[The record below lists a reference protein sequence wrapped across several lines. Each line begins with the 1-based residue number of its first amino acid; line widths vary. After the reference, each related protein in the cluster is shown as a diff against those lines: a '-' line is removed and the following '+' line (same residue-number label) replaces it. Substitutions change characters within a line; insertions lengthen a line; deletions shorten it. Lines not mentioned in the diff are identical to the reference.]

1 VQSLTNK
8 VKAYVFDKNL
18 EERSITVAC
27 SGGLD
32 SMVLLQAL
40 SKIYKPEKIFVLHC
54 DHAWHEGS
62 TQISKSLGNYCEGRA
77 FNYISVKFDFTDL
90 KKNEE
95 NARDLRFQFFI
106 QKTAELGVQDL
117 FMGHHLD
124 DNVETIIFRL
134 FRGTGVAG
142 LKGIP
147 LENLLES
154 SGLTLH
160 RPLLRC
166 EKKELQEFAR
176 DFNVTIWEDPSNVSD
191 LYSRNRIRLNIF
203 PEAEKINPKFKN
215 NINRLALLI
224 EEQESYINIQV
235 EYAVK
240 HLGSLP
246 WALESFKNLE
256 KLIQRRLLERF
267 FTANI
272 DFQNDFLEA
281 IQKGGFHRIN
291 FSKERFFT
299 IKQKKIYL
307 EVAADFSASA

>member
-8 VKAYVFDKNL
+8 VKAYVFDNNL
-18 EERSITVAC
+18 ETRSIAVAC

-62 TQISKSLGNYCEGRA
+62 TQISKSLGNYCEGQD

-95 NARDLRFQFFI
+95 NARDLRLQFFI
-106 QKTAELGVQDL
+106 KKAAELGVQDL

-166 EKKELQEFAR
+166 EKKELQEFAK
-176 DFNVTIWEDPSNVSD
+176 DFNVTIWEDPSNASD
-191 LYSRNRIRLNIF
+191 LYSRNRIRLNIY

-215 NINRLALLI
+215 NINRLALLV
-224 EEQESYINIQV
+224 EEQESYINLQV
-235 EYAVK
+235 EFAIK
-240 HLGSLP
+240 QLGSLP
-246 WALESFKNLE
+246 WALELFRNLE

-267 FTANI
+267 FTTNI
-272 DFQNDFLEA
+272 DFQNDFMEA

>member
-1 VQSLTNK
+1 MQSLTNK
-8 VKAYVFDKNL
+8 VKSYVFDHSL
-18 EERSITVAC
+18 EARSVAVAC

-32 SMVLLQAL
+32 SMVLLHAL

-62 TQISKSLGNYCEGRA
+62 TQISKSLGNYCKERA

-95 NARDLRFQFFI
+95 NARDLRLQFFI
-106 QKTAELGVQDL
+106 KKAAELGVQDL

-124 DNVETIIFRL
+124 DNVETILFRL

-176 DFNVTIWEDPSNVSD
+176 DFNLTIWEDPSNVSD

-224 EEQESYINIQV
+224 EEYEAYINIQV

-240 HLGSLP
+240 QLGNLP
-246 WALESFKNLE
+246 WALESFKSLE

-281 IQKGGFHRIN
+281 IQQGGFHRIN
-291 FSKERFFT
+291 FSKDRFFT

-307 EVAADFSASA
+307 EVAADFSVSA

>member
-8 VKAYVFDKNL
+8 VKSYVFDHSL
-18 EERSITVAC
+18 EARSVAVAC

-62 TQISKSLGNYCEGRA
+62 TQISKSLGNYCEGRD
-77 FNYISVKFDFTDL
+77 FNYISVKFDFTNL

-95 NARDLRFQFFI
+95 NARDLRLQFFI
-106 QKTAELGVQDL
+106 KKTAELGVQDL

-124 DNVETIIFRL
+124 DNVETILFRL

-176 DFNVTIWEDPSNVSD
+176 DFNLTIWEDPSNVSD

-203 PEAEKINPKFKN
+203 PEAGKINPKFKN

-224 EEQESYINIQV
+224 EEHEAYINIQV

-240 HLGSLP
+240 QLGSLP
-246 WALESFKNLE
+246 WALESFKGLE

-267 FTANI
+267 FTTNI
-272 DFQNDFLEA
+272 DFQNDFMEA

-291 FSKERFFT
+291 FSKDRFFT

-307 EVAADFSASA
+307 EVAADFSVSA

>member
-1 VQSLTNK
+1 MQSLTNK
-8 VKAYVFDKNL
+8 VKAYVFDNNL
-18 EERSITVAC
+18 EGRSIAIAC

-40 SKIYKPEKIFVLHC
+40 SEIYKPEKIFVLHC
-54 DHAWHEGS
+54 DHAWHEAS
-62 TQISKSLGNYCEGRA
+62 SQISKSLGNYCKERA
-77 FNYISVKFDFTDL
+77 FNYISVKFDFTNL

-106 QKTAELGVQDL
+106 QKATELGVQDL

-124 DNVETIIFRL
+124 DNVETILFRL

-176 DFNVTIWEDPSNVSD
+176 DFNLTIWEDPSNLSD

-203 PEAEKINPKFKN
+203 PEAERINPKFKN

-224 EEQESYINIQV
+224 EEQETYINIQV
-235 EYAVK
+235 ESAAQQ
-240 HLGSLP
+240 LGSLP
-246 WALESFKNLE
+246 WALESFKSLE
-256 KLIQRRLLERF
+256 RLIQRRLLERF
-267 FTANI
+267 FTTNI

-291 FSKERFFT
+291 FSKDRFFT

-307 EVAADFSASA
+307 EVAADFSESV